1 MFGFPAAAMLIGAF
15 IIARKIT
22 LTEARHAEIVEELE
36 HRFSVATSENEV
48 KANVV
53 SLVNPTTGHL
63 VDLSSVNDE
72 HFASGSMGKGFAIKP
87 TDGAVF
93 APISGTIR
101 QVLPTRHAVG
111 IESEDGV
118 IVLIHVGIGTVK
130 LKGEGFIS
138 YVEQGD
144 RVEVGQKLLEF
155 WSPIIEK
162 NGLDDTVLVTV
173 TNSEK
178 FSAFHLE
185 QEVGEK
191 VEALSEVITFKK
203 GE

>member
-1 MFGFPAAAMLIGAF
+1 
-15 IIARKIT
+15 
-22 LTEARHAEIVEELE
+22 
-36 HRFSVATSENEV
+36 
-48 KANVV
+48 
-53 SLVNPTTGHL
+53 
-63 VDLSSVNDE
+63 
-72 HFASGSMGKGFAIKP
+72 MGKGFAIKP

-178 FSAFHLE
+178 FSAFQRLL
-185 QEVGEK
+185 
-191 VEALSEVITFKK
+191 ALILLTLTQIISFLNLLQNFLK
-203 GE
+203 GR